1 MFGKLLRE
9 KIEELNLINEKISAT
24 KAELSNLESEKA
36 ELQNYNEALRIFID
50 MGQSYIPA
58 DSLDEL
64 EIKRQKA
71 QDLVVNSLKDGV
83 YKIIHNCQM
92 NNSYKMGKNLQKIYG
107 EGLMYSL
114 SAYIDQKEKTVT
126 LDNFST
132 QKKLIEKKFN
142 DYQKRATLI
151 GVALNK
157 EYVENRFDL
166 MKVKAEIKEAK
177 KFRAYEERI
186 ERARLQEEQK
196 VLEEAENERKRLKL
210 EKEAMDLAF
219 AKALTEEERDRIK
232 NELAQIDMRL
242 EDIDYRIRNQRA
254 GYLYIIDSE
263 SLPDMIKIGATRRL
277 NPAIRVKELSSS
289 SLPFPFRLRAFC
301 FCDDVFDLES
311 KMHEYFDSR
320 RVSPQREFFYVSPH
334 EAIEVLINKF
344 NKEVHF
350 GTYEENNESEDDE

>member
-71 QDLVVNSLKDGV
+71 QDLVVNSLRDGA

-114 SAYIDQKEKTVT
+114 SAYIDQKEKTVA
-126 LDNFST
+126 L
-132 QKKLIEKKFN
+132 EKKFN
-142 DYQKRATLI
+142 DYQKRATTI
-151 GVALNK
+151 GIALNK

-232 NELAQIDMRL
+232 NKLAQIDMRL
-242 EDIDYRIRNQRA
+242 EDIDYRIKNQRA

-301 FCDDVFDLES
+301 FCDDVFYLEN

-350 GTYEENNESEDDE
+350 GTSEGEELE